1 MIRAA
6 LWTACALVMVSGCSS
21 GPAPRVFLLVAPLQ
35 SAASQTPA
43 PDTPAVQ
50 VQTVTL
56 PDYLDTED
64 ILMRDSAHELQS
76 SASGK
81 WGERLS
87 AGMTQALA
95 AALVTRLPAYQ
106 LKPPRPTDR
115 LARQI
120 LVDVAAFDVWRD
132 GRCALSAS
140 WTILQPGATAVA
152 LNRREVFLTPS
163 IKPTA
168 VGDTAVVTAMAATID
183 QLADAIAR
191 DMATPAAL
199 VSSEHP

>member
-1 MIRAA
+1 
-6 LWTACALVMVSGCSS
+6 
-21 GPAPRVFLLVAPLQ
+21 VFVLDAPLQ
-35 SAASQTPA
+35 SAAQPTQL
-43 PDTPAVQ
+43 PDGPTLQ
-50 VQTVTL
+50 VQSVTL

-64 ILMRDSAHELQS
+64 ILMRDSAHELKA

-95 AALVTRLPAYQ
+95 AALVSRLPAYQ

-120 LVDVAAFDVWRD
+120 LVDVDAFDVWPD

-152 LNRREVFLTPS
+152 PNRREVFLTPS
-163 IKPTA
+163 IKA
-168 VGDTAVVTAMAATID
+168 SAAGDATVVAAMAATID
-183 QLADAIAR
+183 QLADAIAH
-191 DMATPAAL
+191 DLATPAAL